1 MPLKNIEQK
10 AALAGTTELFTR
22 AVHRGWEY
30 ELMFTEKN
38 TNTRLLSNLR
48 GALQDLYIAAMEL
61 LARSDELF
69 RKGTF
74 KQMLNTI
81 VQPNQAT
88 ELTKKFK
95 DQEKRVATEVLG
107 CQAYHS
113 DRNFTQL
120 GQTTQDTL
128 KKVNEMARHVER
140 FQEKDQDKLEK
151 IMDFISPPQ
160 YGKGHSD
167 FSESRIKGTGDWL
180 IKHKSFCKWQTSS
193 SEVFCLE
200 GNSKSLYLLVSCMLY
215 L

>member
-1 MPLKNIEQK
+1 M
-10 AALAGTTELFTR
+10 FTR
-22 AVHRGWEY
+22 VVHRGQVY
-30 ELMFTEKN
+30 ESIYTE
-38 TNTRLLSNLR
+38 TNTDKRLLKNLR
-48 GALQDLYIAAMEL
+48 GALQNLYIAAMEL

-74 KQMLNTI
+74 KQILNTI
-81 VQPNQAT
+81 SQPNQAT
-88 ELTKKFK
+88 ELTKKFHE
-95 DQEKRVATEVLG
+95 QEDRVTKEVIV
-107 CQAYHS
+107 CQTYHN
-113 DRNFTQL
+113 DKNFTQL

-140 FQEKDQDKLEK
+140 FEEKGQDKLEK
-151 IMDFISPPQ
+151 IMDFISPPR

-193 SEVFCLE
+193 SAVFCLE
-200 GNSKSLYLLVSCMLY
+200 GNSKSLYLLVSYMLY